1 MRDFIGKSH
10 LGREQEGEGTQVDC
24 SATWL
29 VVSGYIV
36 MGIVSRLSLA
46 NHSDS
51 WSFLVV
57 HALLSQDEC
66 QQEGFWEVVEHVAS
80 PFNLSQTLAAGGGFL
95 VTCSLLGSPVVKQ
108 LMQNYYGA
116 WPVWAVLV
124 IVFPLTSPGTEPGPT
139 SVKAQVLTCGPLG
152 KYPIPFLVCVCV
164 QMHREMHIY
173 PCDLANQG
181 QP

>member
-1 MRDFIGKSH
+1 MNCQGDTCAERVRDFIGKSH

-108 LMQNYYGA
+108 LMQ
-116 WPVWAVLV
+116 
-124 IVFPLTSPGTEPGPT
+124 IVTMVPGQCGQFWSSCFP
-139 SVKAQVLTCGPLG
+139 
-152 KYPIPFLVCVCV
+152 
-164 QMHREMHIY
+164 
-173 PCDLANQG
+173 
-181 QP
+181 